1 VIGARSRLDRG
12 LVGHCRHDARTDEY
26 RQESAEVL
34 LHNRYSYGSAPRS
47 NVSRSQDPPIGVGPF
62 LLSRAI
68 RMGGLSTAYTLG
80 LGVEAI
86 VSVAIGTYLF
96 EERLSP
102 VKLLGVVLIIA
113 GATGVRFG

>member
-1 VIGARSRLDRG
+1 MPIVTYREASARLSRAVWGSVIAASVAFAVGGAFMKVS
-12 LVGHCRHDARTDEY
+12 VGFTRVWPTVAVI
-26 RQESAEVL
+26 ALFV
-34 LHNRYSYGSAPRS
+34 
-47 NVSRSQDPPIGVGPF
+47 VGAF

-102 VKLLGVVLIIA
+102 VKLLGVVLILA
-113 GATGVRFG
+113 GVTGVRFG